1 MKRKKM
7 NSKIETGKWNLK
19 EVFDKDKNL
28 KIPDFQRPYAWEKE
42 QVIQLLKDLEEAF
55 KQKQEYLIG
64 NLILYKNKEK
74 STIDI
79 IDGQQRI
86 TTLALLF
93 KVLGKDVEFLKEEIN
108 VLSAKRLKENYQI
121 IKNHFENYSKKDDF
135 LNFLKDKV
143 FVTYVQTTDLEEA
156 FVLFDSQNTR
166 GKPLKRKDILKVH
179 HIHPIKEKREIYAK
193 KWENWEEKKDIDKLD
208 KTLYLISF
216 IRKTI
221 RGELKPE
228 YLNYLDVF
236 KELKSKVPSYKLNN
250 YNQPPIFEMFNFDFE
265 NNLIEFTTKPIRKQ
279 GCYLKDGI
287 NYLPFEINSSIS
299 RGEMFFA
306 FVWKYFELFNELIE
320 NEVFK
325 VLDEID
331 GKGNSYLRTIY
342 KTTLMLYVDK
352 FGYEELETF
361 ARKVFILLAYFRIKK
376 GQVRADGVVKFEWSE
391 GNKFNFYNEIMLS
404 YSIQELLDKL
414 DEYIEFKIDKE
425 EFEKINEK
433 QNTQKKFWKKGKA
446 FFNIDIKRI
455 KDEQ

>member
-1 MKRKKM
+1 MSNQIMPGACRLEDLF
-7 NSKIETGKWNLK
+7 N
-19 EVFDKDKNL
+19 KNL
-28 KIPDFQRPYAWEKE
+28 FNKNLCNKNLEIPDFQRPYTWEKQ
-42 QVIQLLKDLEEAF
+42 QVIQLIKDLEEAF
-55 KQKQEYLIG
+55 KQKQDYLIG
-64 NLILYKNKEK
+64 NLILYNNEKEQK
-74 STIDI
+74 IEI
-79 IDGQQRI
+79 IDGQQRV

-93 KVLGKDVEFLKEEIN
+93 KVLGEEVEFLNKKIN
-108 VLSAKRLKENYQI
+108 ILSVKRLKENYQI

-143 FVTYVQTTDLEEA
+143 FVTYMLTTDLEEA

-179 HIHPIKEKREIYAK
+179 HIHPIKAKRNIYAK
-193 KWENWEEKKDIDKLD
+193 KWETWEDKKDIDELD

-216 IRKTI
+216 IRKAI
-221 RGELKPE
+221 RGELQPE

-236 KELKSKVPSYKLNN
+236 EELKSKVSSYRLNN

-306 FVWKYFELFNELIE
+306 FVWKYFELFNELKE
-320 NEVFK
+320 NEIFN

-361 ARKVFILLAYFRIKK
+361 AKKVFILLAYFRIRK
-376 GQVRADGVVKFEWSE
+376 GQVRADGVVKFEWSN
-391 GNKFNFYNEIMLS
+391 GNKFNFHKEIMLS

-414 DEYIEFKIDKE
+414 DEYIQFKIDEKE
-425 EFEKINEK
+425 FKKVGNEK
-433 QNTQKKFWKKGKA
+433 NTKTKFWNKGKL
-446 FFNIDIKRI
+446 FFNVKRI
-455 KDEQ
+455 EDE